1 MLETTPS
8 NLPANNYIV
17 SQTIQE
23 LLSHLDQN
31 ALQELQNR
39 INQPNSENNN
49 NNDDEQNRRN
59 LQLNLIFLFEN
70 EFSVAILNQ
79 ANVNDDLLLEI
90 FKCMNADTRY
100 YVWQYLSEEQRL
112 HFLRET
118 DIQSFEDYIQLLMR
132 TQTYKNFLLAIFGK
146 SPEEILKIWYNL
158 TDAQRAVLFP
168 ILPPEIRQKLS
179 RPKEF
184 VKAIL
189 SSLGLGLAFLVNVSW
204 LSMNLI
210 ISGTAGLG
218 IVFVV
223 DMIGKLC
230 AGFTLN
236 LLGAISGWIISKCY
250 LSQHWI
256 IFLNFIHYKLISNN
270 LDITQISNSTITY
283 PYLLEEFKKLTNNKH
298 NKENN
303 KEHNKKHNKKGEDF
317 YRICLIFKNL
327 KARDQFNCFCLLSE
341 DMQLALLNTD
351 IIKLN
356 VLEHCV
362 KNVKTYRDIKNIS
375 KAKLLYKNADKEFGL
390 AYKKIA
396 YYKIQELDSSEL
408 PSKHLERLKGVLK
421 FCVPLLVFGFCA
433 IAYPIMPLIISTLP
447 VWGTAL
453 AAAVPVIISIG
464 FSIAKF
470 FVEGFKNINWSIH
483 FKYAKGISN
492 CDKSIKLSENQN
504 IEYPKITDKTD
515 IIEFQKERLD
525 ELNKSI
531 ENHKKENSQKNNN
544 EITEENNA
552 EIPNVTKNSNKIL
565 AYVIK
570 GIGIAA
576 GVGGIIAG
584 IIVGALSLLTWPV
597 STAIMGVGIIIGVL
611 AWLGCNKFLHHSAV
625 NYILMKNNE
634 IPIEIIKKTKIEGN
648 KDLME
653 MKHNL
658 NFTAFD
664 KERNRYQN
672 NDPNLHYCTQTEIES
687 ATAENE
693 LGDS

>member
-1 MLETTPS
+1 MQVPSTP
-8 NLPANNYIV
+8 NVPANNYAA

-23 LLSHLDQN
+23 LLRNLNTNTD
-31 ALQELQNR
+31 AYRALQNR
-39 INQPNSENNN
+39 INQPNSASNQNN
-49 NNDDEQNRRN
+49 NNDNDNGQNRRN
-59 LQLNLIFLFEN
+59 LQLDLIFLFEN
-70 EFSVAILNQ
+70 EYSASISNQ

-90 FKCMNADTRY
+90 FKCMNADTQY

-118 DIQSFEDYIQLLMR
+118 DIQSFDDYIPLLMR

-179 RPKEF
+179 RTKEF
-184 VKAIL
+184 FKAIL

-210 ISGTAGLG
+210 ISGNPGLG

-223 DMIGKLC
+223 DMIGKLF
-230 AGFTLN
+230 AGFSLN
-236 LLGAISGWIISKCY
+236 LLGSVSGWIISKWH
-250 LSQHWI
+250 LSQHWE
-256 IFLNFIHYKLISNN
+256 IFRNFNHYKLISNN

-283 PYLLEEFKKLTNNKH
+283 AYLLEEFEKLINR
-298 NKENN
+298 
-303 KEHNKKHNKKGEDF
+303 KHNKKGEDF

-327 KARDQFNCFCLLSE
+327 EGRDQLNCFCLLPE

-356 VLEHCV
+356 ILGYCIR
-362 KNVKTYRDIKNIS
+362 NVKTYRDIKDIS
-375 KAKLLYKNADKEFGL
+375 KAKLLYKNADKEFEL

-396 YYKIQELDSSEL
+396 YYKIQELDPSEL
-408 PSKHLERLKGVLK
+408 PSKHLERFKGVLK

-447 VWGTAL
+447 VWGAAL

-483 FKYAKGISN
+483 FKYAKVISN
-492 CDKSIKLSENQN
+492 CDKSIKLGNQ
-504 IEYPKITDKTD
+504 EYHQITDKTD
-515 IIEFQKERLD
+515 IIKFQKERLN

-531 ENHKKENSQKNNN
+531 ENHKKENSKESNNEIDKENNN
-544 EITEENNA
+544 EI
-552 EIPNVTKNSNKIL
+552 PNVPKNSHKIL
-565 AYVIK
+565 PYVIK
-570 GIGIAA
+570 GIGIVAS
-576 GVGGIIAG
+576 VGGIISG
-584 IIVGALSLLTWPV
+584 ITVGALSLLAWPI

-611 AWLGCNKFLHHSAV
+611 AWLGCNKLLHHSAV
-625 NYILMKNNE
+625 NYMLMKNNE
-634 IPIEIIKKTKIEGN
+634 TTDEINKKEKIKGN
-648 KDLME
+648 KDLMQ